1 MMREPP
7 FWETNGL
14 AAHALQPLACLW
26 TGASRLRM
34 QASRPWRAPVPVL
47 CIGNVTVGGAG
58 KTPTAMALTRELS
71 ARGRRPHVLTRG
83 YGGRLKGSVKV
94 DHRGHSAR
102 EVGDEPLLLARH
114 APVWVGADRVRS
126 AACAVRDGA
135 DILVMDD
142 GLQNPGLGKDLSIL
156 VIDGPRGL
164 GNGRVL
170 PAGPLREPL
179 GDALRRI
186 RAVVI
191 VGEDCH
197 DLGDSLAG
205 NGRSVLH
212 ARLEP
217 DGILGDGDPLYAFA
231 GIARPGKFF
240 ATLKETGAVVVKTRS
255 FPDHHRHD
263 PMTVTAMFE
272 EANALG
278 ARLVTT
284 EKDWVRLDE
293 ATRPLAEPVPV
304 RMVFRDPSAL
314 DRLIGGPELASQ

>member
-7 FWETNGL
+7 FWETGGL
-14 AAHALQPLACLW
+14 AAHGLQPLACLW

-34 QASRPWRAPVPVL
+34 RVVRSWRAPVPVL

-58 KTPTAMALTRELS
+58 KTPTALALTRELT

-83 YGGRLKGSVKV
+83 YGGRLKGPVKV
-94 DHRGHSAR
+94 DHRSHSAR
-102 EVGDEPLLLARH
+102 EVGDEPLFLAQH
-114 APVWVGADRVRS
+114 APVWVGADRARS

-135 DILVMDD
+135 GILVMDD

-170 PAGPLREPL
+170 PAGPLREPF
-179 GDALRRI
+179 GDVLRRI

-191 VGEDCH
+191 VGEDRQG
-197 DLGDSLAG
+197 LGDSLAG
-205 NGRSVLH
+205 DGRIVFH
-212 ARLEP
+212 ARLKP
-217 DGILGDGDPLYAFA
+217 DGILGNGDALYAFA
-231 GIARPGKFF
+231 GIARPAKFF
-240 ATLKETGAVVVKTRS
+240 ATLKETGAVVLKTRC

-272 EANALG
+272 EASTLG

-293 ATRPLAEPVPV
+293 ATRPLVEPVPV
-304 RMVFRDPSAL
+304 RMEFRDPSAV
-314 DRLIGGPELASQ
+314 DRLIGGPELAWQ

>member
-1 MMREPP
+1 MMCEPP

-34 QASRPWRAPVPVL
+34 QAARPWRAPVPVL

-58 KTPTAMALTRELS
+58 KTPTALALTRELS
-71 ARGRRPHVLTRG
+71 ARGRRPHILTRG
-83 YGGRLKGSVKV
+83 YGGRLKGPVKV
-94 DHRGHSAR
+94 DQRGHSAR
-102 EVGDEPLLLARH
+102 EVGDEPLLLAHH
-114 APVWVGADRVRS
+114 APVWVCADRVRS

-135 DILVMDD
+135 GILVMDD

-156 VIDGPRGL
+156 VVDGPRGL
-164 GNGRVL
+164 GNRRVL
-170 PAGPLREPL
+170 PAGPLREPF

-191 VGEDCH
+191 VGEDRH

-205 NGRSVLH
+205 DGRIVLH
-212 ARLEP
+212 ARLKP
-217 DGILGDGDPLYAFA
+217 DDVLDDGEPLYAFA

-263 PMTVTAMFE
+263 PMTVTAMLE

-293 ATRPLAEPVPV
+293 ATRPLAEPVRV
-304 RMVFRDPSAL
+304 HMVFRDPSAL
-314 DRLIGGPELASQ
+314 DRLIDGPELASQ